1 MGWHSKSDYQIIAS
15 SISSPWEGRSWCGS
29 YRNWLAINSFKTSNS
44 ARVRE
49 ALWPLLVGS
58 KLPCRANHSSQKH
71 YYTNCLS
78 LWKINA
84 KLLCSWATLAEG
96 LLLYVDGEPFSVNWL
111 IKRSNFCWVKAEIRW
126 FELWCERGRELSV
139 LGGSKTHS
147 RPIPKH
153 SFRRCEG
160 NILVFLCESP
170 TTDPYCETTLF
181 LPRRHEISC

>member
-1 MGWHSKSDYQIIAS
+1 
-15 SISSPWEGRSWCGS
+15 
-29 YRNWLAINSFKTSNS
+29 
-44 ARVRE
+44 
-49 ALWPLLVGS
+49 
-58 KLPCRANHSSQKH
+58 
-71 YYTNCLS
+71 
-78 LWKINA
+78 
-84 KLLCSWATLAEG
+84 LLCSWATLAEG

-126 FELWCERGRELSV
+126 FELWSARGRGLSV

-153 SFRRCEG
+153 SFRRCEW

-181 LPRRHEISC
+181 LPRRHEISCEPVPRCLSLTFRQQLFPRTTSPAFSWVLCPNYHRPF